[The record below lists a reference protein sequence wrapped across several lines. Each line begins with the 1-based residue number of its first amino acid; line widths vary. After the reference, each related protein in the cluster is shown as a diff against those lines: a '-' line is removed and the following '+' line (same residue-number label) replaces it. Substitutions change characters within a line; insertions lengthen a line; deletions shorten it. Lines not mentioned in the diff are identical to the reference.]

1 MEIYEYMGQVKS
13 RDDHDRK
20 IGARKQRTDIG
31 KYSDVNRTMKLWS
44 QLPAETLATF
54 PYKSNIF
61 RTRVRKV
68 IISVEK

>member
-1 MEIYEYMGQVKS
+1 MEIYRGQVTS

-31 KYSDVNRTMKLWS
+31 KYSDVNRTIKLWN

-54 PYKSNIF
+54 PCKSNIF

>member
-1 MEIYEYMGQVKS
+1 MEIYRGQAKS

-31 KYSDVNRTMKLWS
+31 KYCDVNRTIELWN
-44 QLPAETLATF
+44 QLPAETLETF
-54 PYKSNIF
+54 PCKSNIF

-68 IISVEK
+68 RIISVEK